1 MQKIKREDI
10 VQVIAGNDKGLRG
23 EVSEYVRGWRVS
35 RLRQRERD
43 PSRDRVVVSGV
54 RVVKKHQRPIS
65 QTRTQTGI
73 IEFEAPIH
81 VSNVMLVCPSCDEPV
96 RVGFEID
103 EDGRKH
109 RVCKRCGES
118 IN

>member
-1 MQKIKREDI
+1 MQKIKQNDI
-10 VQVIAGNDKGLRG
+10 VQVIAGNDVGLRG
-23 EVSEYVRGWRVS
+23 EVNEYIRGWKAN
-35 RLRQRERD
+35 RLHQRKRD
-43 PSRDRVVVSGV
+43 HNRDRVVVSGV

-65 QTRTQTGI
+65 QMRTQTGI

-96 RVGFEID
+96 RVSFEFD

-109 RVCKRCGES
+109 RMCKRCGEA
-118 IN
+118 ID